1 MDSTGRH
8 AIGCKG
14 DRQAVNKFQMIFAMM
29 AALVVIGT
37 MAGLGVILAL
47 AMAREDGAEA
57 NAQRAADGPVEP
69 PVSGWTLLVRALGK
83 RCPRCGRG
91 YIFSSYFRMNPR
103 CGECGSAFWVDQG
116 EWLGAFVIDWA
127 FATGTAIVVW
137 AALELAFSGI
147 SQIVEIALISVCV
160 MASLFITFPWS
171 RSLWT
176 VFLYLTGA
184 MGERPARA
192 QDNSEA
198 LPPSALPPHP
208 PN

>member
-1 MDSTGRH
+1 MQEHG
-8 AIGCKG
+8 
-14 DRQAVNKFQMIFAMM
+14 QVMNKFQMIFAMM

-37 MAGLGVILAL
+37 MAALGVILAL

-57 NAQRAADGPVEP
+57 DAQRAAAGQAEP
-69 PVSGWTLLVRALGK
+69 RVSGWTLLVRALGK

-103 CGECGSAFWVDQG
+103 CSECGAAFWVDEG

-127 FATGTAIVVW
+127 FVTGTAIVVW
-137 AALELAFSGI
+137 AALELTFTRI
-147 SQIVEIALISVCV
+147 SQVVEIALISVCV

-171 RSLWT
+171 RSFWT
-176 VFLYLTGA
+176 VFLYLTGV

-192 QDNSEA
+192 QDNAEA
-198 LPPSALPPHP
+198 ASPGPLPPHP

>member
-1 MDSTGRH
+1 MS
-8 AIGCKG
+8 
-14 DRQAVNKFQMIFAMM
+14 KFHMIFAMM
-29 AALVVIGT
+29 AALAVIGT

-57 NAQRAADGPVEP
+57 HAQRAAAGEVEP
-69 PVSGWTLLVRALGK
+69 QVPGWTLLRRALDK

-91 YIFSSYFRMNPR
+91 AVFASYFKMNPR
-103 CGECGSAFWVDQG
+103 CSECDAAFWVDQG

-137 AALELAFSGI
+137 AALELAFTEI
-147 SQIVEIALISVCV
+147 SQIVEIAMISVCV

-171 RSLWT
+171 RSLWN
-176 VFLYLTGA
+176 VFLYLTGV

-192 QDNSEA
+192 QDNPEA
-198 LPPSALPPHP
+198 APPPVLPPLHP
-208 PN
+208 PS